1 MMNEETVVA
10 KVAEIMRIMDDVKK
24 YNALARSLKG
34 FAAIVVGSILLLA
47 GLVVALD
54 LGTLLS
60 TLDRIL
66 FIVLS
71 LLLFLIPVGGL
82 IVGVLFV
89 KRKVNAV
96 CVEEW
101 KDELSQGFPSAL
113 KLLIE
118 LDWERTVEEI
128 AIGKLTY
135 MLYGLL
141 KTTAYFA
148 ITLFAL
154 EISGNLL
161 VILFRGSTDF
171 LLVFFFGL
179 VAFPVVFMLVGKD
192 LLRRYKE
199 IHALDMLLLDL
210 RWFSN
215 EFGRYEFKA

>member
-1 MMNEETVVA
+1 MMNEEAVVA
-10 KVAEIMRIMDDVKK
+10 KVEEIMRIMDDVKK

-34 FAAIVVGSILLLA
+34 FAAIVIGSILLLV
-47 GLVVALD
+47 GLVVGLD
-54 LGTLLS
+54 LVTLLN
-60 TLDRIL
+60 TLDRVL
-66 FIVLS
+66 FVVLS

-82 IVGVLFV
+82 IAGVLFV

-96 CVEEW
+96 GVEEW
-101 KDELSQGFPSAL
+101 KGELSQGFPAAL

-128 AIGKLTY
+128 VIGKLTY
-135 MLYGLL
+135 ILYGLL
-141 KTTAYFA
+141 KTVAYFVIA
-148 ITLFAL
+148 LFAL
-154 EISGNLL
+154 ELSGNLL
-161 VILFRGSTDF
+161 VILFMGSTD
-171 LLVFFFGL
+171 LLFVLFFGVL
-179 VAFPVVFMLVGKD
+179 AFPVVFLIVGND

>member
-1 MMNEETVVA
+1 MMNEEAVVA
-10 KVAEIMRIMDDVKK
+10 KVEEIMRIMDDVKK

-34 FAAIVVGSILLLA
+34 FAAIVIGSILLLV
-47 GLVVALD
+47 GLVVGLD
-54 LGTLLS
+54 LVTLLN
-60 TLDRIL
+60 TLDRVL
-66 FIVLS
+66 FVVLS

-82 IVGVLFV
+82 IAGVLFV

-96 CVEEW
+96 GVEEW
-101 KDELSQGFPSAL
+101 KGELSQGFPAAL

-128 AIGKLTY
+128 VIGKLTY
-135 MLYGLL
+135 ILYGLL
-141 KTTAYFA
+141 KTVAYFVIA
-148 ITLFAL
+148 LFAL
-154 EISGNLL
+154 ELSGNLL
-161 VILFRGSTDF
+161 VILFMGSTD
-171 LLVFFFGL
+171 LLFVLFFGVL
-179 VAFPVVFMLVGKD
+179 AFLVVFLIVGND

>member
-1 MMNEETVVA
+1 MMNEEAVVA
-10 KVAEIMRIMDDVKK
+10 KVEEIMRIMDDVKK

-34 FAAIVVGSILLLA
+34 FAAIVIGSILLLV
-47 GLVVALD
+47 GLVVGLD
-54 LGTLLS
+54 LVALLN
-60 TLDRIL
+60 TLDRVL
-66 FIVLS
+66 FVVLS

-82 IVGVLFV
+82 IAGVLFV

-96 CVEEW
+96 GVEEW
-101 KDELSQGFPSAL
+101 KEELSQGFPAAL

-128 AIGKLTY
+128 VIGKLTY
-135 MLYGLL
+135 ILYGLL
-141 KTTAYFA
+141 KTVAYFVIA
-148 ITLFAL
+148 LFAL
-154 EISGNLL
+154 ELSGNLL
-161 VILFRGSTDF
+161 VILFMGSTD
-171 LLVFFFGL
+171 LLFVLFFGVL
-179 VAFPVVFMLVGKD
+179 AFPVVFLIVGND